1 MAKCLNC
8 EDNAVYI
15 IEKKGHN
22 VQTFCEKDL
31 PWTWKTAKAAEGLKK
46 ISDLVVKEEPKVV
59 VKEEPKVEEKPK
71 KETKKEEKKEEPIKE
86 EASDEDREDSN

>member
-31 PWTWKTAKAAEGLKK
+31 PWTWKNAKAAEGLKK
-46 ISDLVVKEEPKVV
+46 ISDLV